1 MLEIS
6 SGESLFSC
14 HMIYWMCSV
23 RKNETADP
31 PKAHDDKMAKK
42 KKKKIT
48 AAEKRRRRW
57 IFLLSAILI
66 VTVFA
71 GIIYPYYSEH
81 GCSTLS
87 QDIQNILS
95 TASAMIS
102 ENPVVTPEPNL
113 YGPYR
118 VRWVVDGDTIVVDL
132 NGTDTYIRLIGIDTP
147 ESVSYNLSENT
158 EEGKTAAEFTK
169 KLLRKKKV
177 YLEYDRDTKDK
188 YGRTLAYVFLEDKA
202 TMANREIL
210 RAGMAKVYSFKPN
223 VKYEREFINIQN
235 EARMNQI
242 GLWGTYYH

>member
-1 MLEIS
+1 
-6 SGESLFSC
+6 
-14 HMIYWMCSV
+14 
-23 RKNETADP
+23 
-31 PKAHDDKMAKK
+31 MAKK
-42 KKKKIT
+42 KKKKIS
-48 AAEKRRRRW
+48 AAEKKRRRL
-57 IFLLSAILI
+57 ILILSAILI
-66 VTVFA
+66 VTVIA
-71 GIIYPYYSEH
+71 GIIYPYYEVH

-87 QDIQNILS
+87 QDIQNIMS

-102 ENPVVTPEPNL
+102 ENPIVTPEPNL

-147 ESVSYNLSENT
+147 ESVSYNVSENT
-158 EEGKTAAEFTK
+158 EEGIIAAEYTK

-177 YLEYDRDTKDK
+177 YLEYDKNTQDK
-188 YGRTLAYVFLEDKA
+188 YGRTLAYVFMEDKT

-223 VKYEREFINIQN
+223 VKYEREFLKIQN
-235 EARMNQI
+235 EAKINQT